1 MDETTLQI
9 YSGLVLL
16 ATALLVY
23 AARLMRRRRAQRRIA
38 GLERLPAWTGRAI
51 ETNRPLHLS
60 FGSAGIGGDNTPL
73 ALAGNELFHHI
84 IAGADAGDAPPMMSM
99 SAAMS
104 LPLAQD
110 TARRAW
116 NRDGD
121 LTRLRWLPS
130 GRRSLAYAAA
140 LTDTARTEEPAAHVL
155 AGSFGPELALILDS
169 AERRGQPSLA
179 ASDQLAGQAVAYA
192 LADEAL
198 IGEELFAAPAYV
210 ADDGRAGV
218 DSIVMDLWRVFMI
231 IGVTIAL
238 FAQFSQLLPEFSWP
252 LLAAGGAVLLIL
264 GMVGYI
270 RR

>member
-9 YSGLVLL
+9 YSALIVL
-16 ATALLVY
+16 ATALLIFV
-23 AARLMRRRRAQRRIA
+23 ARFLRRRRTQRRIA

-60 FGSAGIGGDNTPL
+60 FGSAAIGGDNTPL
-73 ALAGNELFHHI
+73 ALAGAELFHQI
-84 IAGADAGDAPPMMSM
+84 IEGAGAGDAPPMMSM

-116 NRDGD
+116 NRGAD

-130 GRRSLAYAAA
+130 GRRSLAFAAA
-140 LTDTARTEEPAAHVL
+140 LTDAARTEEPAAHVL

-198 IGEELFAAPAYV
+198 IGEELFAAPGYV
-210 ADDGRAGV
+210 ADDGRAGADAV
-218 DSIVMDLWRVFMI
+218 VMDLWRVFVI
-231 IGVTIAL
+231 IGLTIAL
-238 FAQFSQLLPEFSWP
+238 LVQFSQLLPEYNWP
-252 LLAAGGAVLLIL
+252 LLGGIGAVLLIL
-264 GMVGYI
+264 GMVGY
-270 RR
+270 RRR

>member
-1 MDETTLQI
+1 MDETTLQV
-9 YSGLVLL
+9 YSGLIAL
-16 ATALLVY
+16 ATALLVFV
-23 AARLMRRRRAQRRIA
+23 ARIWRRRAQRRIA

-73 ALAGNELFHHI
+73 ALAGAELFHQI
-84 IAGADAGDAPPMMSM
+84 IEGAEAGDAPPMMSM
-99 SAAMS
+99 SEAMS

-116 NRDGD
+116 KRGD
-121 LTRLRWLPS
+121 HLARLRWLPS
-130 GRRSLAYAAA
+130 GRRSLAFAAA
-140 LTDTARTEEPAAHVL
+140 LTDTARNEEPAAHVL

-179 ASDQLAGQAVAYA
+179 ASDQLAGQAVAFA

-210 ADDGRAGV
+210 SDDRRAGSDAV
-218 DSIVMDLWRVFMI
+218 VMDLWRAFVI

-238 FAQFSQLLPEFSWP
+238 LLQFSQLMPEYNWP
-252 LLAAGGAVLLIL
+252 VLAGIGAVLLIL
-264 GMVGYI
+264 GLVGY
-270 RR
+270 RRS